1 MKPMTYNLLRR
12 EWLQYKS
19 FGRTWLWI
27 WVLYLGMYLLLGMA
41 AGFVVVFLPIIM
53 AYSAIYSAKQTGE
66 AVNAGTEDFLLPVPL
81 RDVLWAKYLF
91 AFLMGSASAVVVLA
105 AVLFQTLLNP
115 EEAINPFYVLGVTM
129 TYTAVITGVGM
140 PLLYRFGATKAR
152 FTLLVLMG
160 ISAALGGSAAVVGL
174 AALGGVPDSISI
186 ALTITAVVLWALMPF
201 SLRLTERF
209 YRRGGVDHER
219 HPIVEAC
226 LCPPIP
232 LPPAAPAV
240 RGESFCGHFIQN

>member
-1 MKPMTYNLLRR
+1 M
-12 EWLQYKS
+12 
-19 FGRTWLWI
+19 
-27 WVLYLGMYLLLGMA
+27 
-41 AGFVVVFLPIIM
+41 
-53 AYSAIYSAKQTGE
+53 
-66 AVNAGTEDFLLPVPL
+66 NAGTEDFLLPVPL

-174 AALGGVPDSISI
+174 AALGGVPDG
-186 ALTITAVVLWALMPF
+186 A
-201 SLRLTERF
+201 R
-209 YRRGGVDHER
+209 
-219 HPIVEAC
+219 
-226 LCPPIP
+226 LCPDNHRCGALGADALLPAAHRTL
-232 LPPAAPAV
+232 LPPG
-240 RGESFCGHFIQN
+240 RCGS

>member
-1 MKPMTYNLLRR
+1 MYSETYDIQSPAPGMAAVQ
-12 EWLQYKS
+12 E
-19 FGRTWLWI
+19 FRTDLA
-27 WVLYLGMYLLLGMA
+27 LGMYLLLGMA

-152 FTLLVLMG
+152 LTLLVLMG

-174 AALGGVPDSISI
+174 AALGAD
-186 ALTITAVVLWALMPF
+186 ALLPAAHRTL
-201 SLRLTERF
+201 
-209 YRRGGVDHER
+209 
-219 HPIVEAC
+219 
-226 LCPPIP
+226 
-232 LPPAAPAV
+232 LPPG
-240 RGESFCGHFIQN
+240 RCGS

>member
-1 MKPMTYNLLRR
+1 MKPMTHNLLRR

-27 WVLYLGMYLLLGMA
+27 WVLYLGMYLLLGVA

-140 PLLYRFGATKAR
+140 PLLYRVRRHQGTPHPAGAHGNFSRSGRQYGSGGPGCSGRRAR
-152 FTLLVLMG
+152 WSRLCPDNHRCGALGADALLPAAHRTLLPPG
-160 ISAALGGSAAVVGL
+160 RCGS
-174 AALGGVPDSISI
+174 
-186 ALTITAVVLWALMPF
+186 
-201 SLRLTERF
+201 
-209 YRRGGVDHER
+209 
-219 HPIVEAC
+219 
-226 LCPPIP
+226 
-232 LPPAAPAV
+232 
-240 RGESFCGHFIQN
+240 

>member
-19 FGRTWLWI
+19 FGRTWLWM

-219 HPIVEAC
+219 HPIVEA
-226 LCPPIP
+226 
-232 LPPAAPAV
+232 
-240 RGESFCGHFIQN
+240 

>member
-41 AGFVVVFLPIIM
+41 AGFIVLFLPVVIT
-53 AYSAIYSAKQTGE
+53 YSAIYSAKQTGE
-66 AVNAGTEDFLLPVPL
+66 AVSAGTEDFLLPVPL
-81 RDVLWAKYLF
+81 RDVLQAKYLF
-91 AFLMGSASAVVVLA
+91 AFLMASISALVVLA
-105 AVLFQTLLNP
+105 AVMVQRILNP
-115 EEAINPFYVLGVTM
+115 GEAFSIFYVLGVTM

-160 ISAALGGSAAVVGL
+160 ISAALGGSMAVVGL

-219 HPIVEAC
+219 HPIVEA
-226 LCPPIP
+226 
-232 LPPAAPAV
+232 
-240 RGESFCGHFIQN
+240 

>member
-1 MKPMTYNLLRR
+1 MTYNLLRR

-129 TYTAVITGVGM
+129 TYTAVITGVGCS
-140 PLLYRFGATKAR
+140 T
-152 FTLLVLMG
+152 
-160 ISAALGGSAAVVGL
+160 GSAPPRHAS
-174 AALGGVPDSISI
+174 PCWCSWEFQP
-186 ALTITAVVLWALMPF
+186 LWAAARQWWAWL
-201 SLRLTERF
+201 LWAAC
-209 YRRGGVDHER
+209 
-219 HPIVEAC
+219 PIRSA
-226 LCPPIP
+226 
-232 LPPAAPAV
+232 LP
-240 RGESFCGHFIQN
+240 

>member
-160 ISAALGGSAAVVGL
+160 ISAALGGSGGPGCSGRRARFDQHCPDNHRCG
-174 AALGGVPDSISI
+174 ALGAD
-186 ALTITAVVLWALMPF
+186 ALLPAAHRTL
-201 SLRLTERF
+201 
-209 YRRGGVDHER
+209 
-219 HPIVEAC
+219 
-226 LCPPIP
+226 
-232 LPPAAPAV
+232 LPPG
-240 RGESFCGHFIQN
+240 RCGS

>member
-1 MKPMTYNLLRR
+1 MKPMTHNLLRR

-27 WVLYLGMYLLLGMA
+27 WVLYLGMYLLLGVA

-140 PLLYRFGATKAR
+140 PLLYRVRRHQGTPHPAGAHGNFSRSGRQYGSGGPGCSGRRAR
-152 FTLLVLMG
+152 W
-160 ISAALGGSAAVVGL
+160 SPA
-174 AALGGVPDSISI
+174 
-186 ALTITAVVLWALMPF
+186 MP
-201 SLRLTERF
+201 
-209 YRRGGVDHER
+209 
-219 HPIVEAC
+219 
-226 LCPPIP
+226 
-232 LPPAAPAV
+232 
-240 RGESFCGHFIQN
+240 

>member
-19 FGRTWLWI
+19 FGKSWLYIWI
-27 WVLYLGMYLLLGMA
+27 LYLGLYLLLGMA
-41 AGFVVVFLPIIM
+41 AGFIVLFLPVVM
-53 AYSAIYSAKQTGE
+53 TYSAIYSAKQTGE
-66 AVNAGTEDFLLPVPL
+66 AVSAGTEDFLLPVPL
-81 RDVLWAKYLF
+81 REVLQAKYLF
-91 AFLMGSASAVVVLA
+91 AFLMASISALVVLA
-105 AVLFQTLLNP
+105 AVMVQRILNP
-115 EEAINPFYVLGVTM
+115 GEAFSIFYVLGATM
-129 TYTAVITGVGM
+129 TYTAVVTGGGL

-219 HPIVEAC
+219 HPIVEA
-226 LCPPIP
+226 
-232 LPPAAPAV
+232 
-240 RGESFCGHFIQN
+240 

>member
-1 MKPMTYNLLRR
+1 MKPMTHNLLRR

-41 AGFVVVFLPIIM
+41 AGFVVVFLPLIM

-66 AVNAGTEDFLLPVPL
+66 
-81 RDVLWAKYLF
+81 
-91 AFLMGSASAVVVLA
+91 

-219 HPIVEAC
+219 HPIVEA
-226 LCPPIP
+226 
-232 LPPAAPAV
+232 
-240 RGESFCGHFIQN
+240 

>member
-91 AFLMGSASAVVVLA
+91 AFLMGSASAAVVV
-105 AVLFQTLLNP
+105 V
-115 EEAINPFYVLGVTM
+115 
-129 TYTAVITGVGM
+129 
-140 PLLYRFGATKAR
+140 
-152 FTLLVLMG
+152 
-160 ISAALGGSAAVVGL
+160 AALGGA
-174 AALGGVPDSISI
+174 PHSISI
-186 ALTITAVVLWALMPF
+186 ASSDVR
-201 SLRLTERF
+201 RLGEEST
-209 YRRGGVDHER
+209 Y
-219 HPIVEAC
+219 
-226 LCPPIP
+226 
-232 LPPAAPAV
+232 PAV
-240 RGESFCGHFIQN
+240 PSH

>member
-19 FGRTWLWI
+19 FGKSWLFIWI
-27 WVLYLGMYLLLGMA
+27 LYLGLYLLLGMA
-41 AGFVVVFLPIIM
+41 AGFIVLFLPVVM
-53 AYSAIYSAKQTGE
+53 TYSAIYSAKQTGE
-66 AVNAGTEDFLLPVPL
+66 AVSAGTEDFLLPVPL
-81 RDVLWAKYLF
+81 REVLQAKYLF
-91 AFLMGSASAVVVLA
+91 AFLMASISALVVLA
-105 AVLFQTLLNP
+105 AVMVQRILNP
-115 EEAINPFYVLGVTM
+115 GEAFSIFYVLGATM
-129 TYTAVITGVGM
+129 TYTAVVTGVGM

-160 ISAALGGSAAVVGL
+160 ISAALGGSMAVVGL
-174 AALGGVPDSISI
+174 AALGGVPDGAGY

-219 HPIVEAC
+219 HPIVEA
-226 LCPPIP
+226 
-232 LPPAAPAV
+232 
-240 RGESFCGHFIQN
+240 

>member
-1 MKPMTYNLLRR
+1 M
-12 EWLQYKS
+12 
-19 FGRTWLWI
+19 
-27 WVLYLGMYLLLGMA
+27 
-41 AGFVVVFLPIIM
+41 
-53 AYSAIYSAKQTGE
+53 
-66 AVNAGTEDFLLPVPL
+66 NAGTEDFLLPVPL

-219 HPIVEAC
+219 HPIVEA
-226 LCPPIP
+226 
-232 LPPAAPAV
+232 
-240 RGESFCGHFIQN
+240 

>member
-91 AFLMGSASAVVVLA
+91 AFLMGSASAVVVL
-105 AVLFQTLLNP
+105 
-115 EEAINPFYVLGVTM
+115 
-129 TYTAVITGVGM
+129 
-140 PLLYRFGATKAR
+140 
-152 FTLLVLMG
+152 
-160 ISAALGGSAAVVGL
+160 
-174 AALGGVPDSISI
+174 
-186 ALTITAVVLWALMPF
+186 
-201 SLRLTERF
+201 
-209 YRRGGVDHER
+209 
-219 HPIVEAC
+219 
-226 LCPPIP
+226 
-232 LPPAAPAV
+232 
-240 RGESFCGHFIQN
+240 

>member
-115 EEAINPFYVLGVTM
+115 EEAINPFYVLGVT
-129 TYTAVITGVGM
+129 
-140 PLLYRFGATKAR
+140 KAR

-174 AALGGVPDSISI
+174 AAMGGVPDGAGY

-219 HPIVEAC
+219 HPIVEA
-226 LCPPIP
+226 
-232 LPPAAPAV
+232 
-240 RGESFCGHFIQN
+240 

>member
-174 AALGGVPDSISI
+174 AA
-186 ALTITAVVLWALMPF
+186 
-201 SLRLTERF
+201 
-209 YRRGGVDHER
+209 
-219 HPIVEAC
+219 
-226 LCPPIP
+226 
-232 LPPAAPAV
+232 PAV
-240 RGESFCGHFIQN
+240 RGEFFACILYKISRFFARPAHRMRKSPVRGLTLCTEMV

>member
-115 EEAINPFYVLGVTM
+115 DEAINLFYVLGVTM

-219 HPIVEAC
+219 HPIVEA
-226 LCPPIP
+226 
-232 LPPAAPAV
+232 
-240 RGESFCGHFIQN
+240 

>member
-19 FGRTWLWI
+19 FGKSWLYIWI
-27 WVLYLGMYLLLGMA
+27 LYLGLYLLLGMA
-41 AGFVVVFLPIIM
+41 AGFIVLFLPVVM
-53 AYSAIYSAKQTGE
+53 TYSAIYSAKQTGE
-66 AVNAGTEDFLLPVPL
+66 AVSAGTEDFLLPVPL
-81 RDVLWAKYLF
+81 REVLQAKYLF
-91 AFLMGSASAVVVLA
+91 AFLMASISALVVLA
-105 AVLFQTLLNP
+105 AVMVQRILNP
-115 EEAINPFYVLGVTM
+115 GEAFSIFYVLGATM
-129 TYTAVITGVGM
+129 TYTAVVTGVGM

-160 ISAALGGSAAVVGL
+160 ISAALGGSMAVVGL
-174 AALGGVPDSISI
+174 AAMGGVPDGAGY

-219 HPIVEAC
+219 HPIVEA
-226 LCPPIP
+226 
-232 LPPAAPAV
+232 
-240 RGESFCGHFIQN
+240 

>member
-41 AGFVVVFLPIIM
+41 AGFVVVFLPVIM

-115 EEAINPFYVLGVTM
+115 EKAINPFYVLGVTM

-140 PLLYRFGATKAR
+140 PLLYRFGATKGTLHPAGAHGNFSRSGRQRGSGGPGCSGRRAR
-152 FTLLVLMG
+152 FDQHCPDNHRCGALGADALLPAAHRTLLPPG
-160 ISAALGGSAAVVGL
+160 RCGS
-174 AALGGVPDSISI
+174 
-186 ALTITAVVLWALMPF
+186 
-201 SLRLTERF
+201 
-209 YRRGGVDHER
+209 
-219 HPIVEAC
+219 
-226 LCPPIP
+226 
-232 LPPAAPAV
+232 
-240 RGESFCGHFIQN
+240 

>member
-27 WVLYLGMYLLLGMA
+27 WALYLGMYLLLGMA

-115 EEAINPFYVLGVTM
+115 EEAINAFYVLGVTM

-219 HPIVEAC
+219 RPIVEA
-226 LCPPIP
+226 
-232 LPPAAPAV
+232 
-240 RGESFCGHFIQN
+240 